1 MILLLGML
9 LILTS
14 CAPKTKDDDN
24 NEDKVLQKESES
36 TKDDTSLV
44 PSQRLSK
51 KNYQIPIPYRTSAA
65 SGVFYKQL
73 WYRIDYYEMEEGF
86 SMNVKTVFETEVYTI
101 EEGQSLETAN

>member
-65 SGVFYKQL
+65 RGVIVKQL
-73 WYRIDYYEMEEGF
+73 GNRLDIDEMEEGLRRH
-86 SMNVKTVFETEVYTI
+86 SKAVDRKSTRLNSSHV
-101 EEGQSLETAN
+101 S